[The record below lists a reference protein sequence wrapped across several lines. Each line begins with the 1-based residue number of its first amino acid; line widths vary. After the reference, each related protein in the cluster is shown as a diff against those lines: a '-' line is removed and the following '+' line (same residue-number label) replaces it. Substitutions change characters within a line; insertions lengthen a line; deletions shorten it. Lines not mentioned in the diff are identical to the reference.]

1 MRYKTSDFD
10 FDLPENLIAKSPAQP
25 RDSAKLLNYSL
36 LSREIIDH
44 SFYQLPDLLDEKVV
58 LIFNDSKVDPV
69 RLNFQLDGVAA
80 EMFFLEKSNDLWK
93 VMVRP
98 GKKFKLG
105 SKIKFADLEAE
116 IVQIDMDGYRLVK
129 LNLNDLELKNF
140 LDKYGKMP
148 VPPYIKGEIYKER
161 DYNTVYANKSG
172 SVAAPT
178 AGLHF
183 TNELIAR
190 LISKGI
196 KIEYVTLKV
205 GLGTFLPVKANDIRN
220 HKMHSEEYSI
230 DYLTAKRLNKYV
242 KDGYKII
249 PVGTTSLRVLESN
262 YSADTGFNA
271 GIFNTN
277 IFIFPGYK
285 WKVVNGLITNFH
297 LPKSTL
303 LMLVASM
310 IGKNDL
316 EKVYKYAIQKAYK
329 FYSFGDGMLI
339 K

>member
-1 MRYKTSDFD
+1 MSYKTNDFD
-10 FDLPENLIAKSPAQP
+10 FHLPENLISKSPAQP
-25 RDSAKLLNYSL
+25 RDSARLLNYSL
-36 LSREIIDH
+36 LSDEIKDNF
-44 SFYQLPDLLDEKVV
+44 FYQLPDLLDEKTV
-58 LIFNDSKVDPV
+58 LVFNDSRVDPV
-69 RLNFQLDGVAA
+69 RLSFQLGTVSA
-80 EMFFLEKSNDLWK
+80 EMLFLEKSNDLWK

-105 SKIKFADLEAE
+105 DRIKFADLEAD
-116 IVQIDMDGYRLVK
+116 IVQIDTDGYRLVK

-140 LDKYGKMP
+140 LDKFGKMP
-148 VPPYIKGEIYKER
+148 VPPYIKGETYKER

-205 GLGTFLPVKANDIRN
+205 GLGTFLPIKANDIRN
-220 HKMHSEEYSI
+220 HKMHTEEYLI
-230 DYLTAKRLNKYV
+230 NHLTAKRLNKYV
-242 KDGYKII
+242 QAGYKVM

-262 YSADTGFNA
+262 YSTDAGFNA
-271 GIFNTN
+271 GIFHTN

-303 LMLVASM
+303 LMLVAAM
-310 IGKNDL
+310 IGKNAL

>member
-1 MRYKTSDFD
+1 MTYRTSDFD
-10 FDLPENLIAKSPAQP
+10 FDLPEKLIAKSPAQP
-25 RDSAKLLNYSL
+25 RDSAKLLCYSM
-36 LSREIIDH
+36 SSNQIEDKF
-44 SFYQLPDLLDEKVV
+44 FYQLPDLLDDKTV
-58 LIFNDSKVDPV
+58 LVFNDSKVDPV
-69 RLNFQLDGVAA
+69 RLNFDIGGASV
-80 EMFFLEKSNDLWK
+80 EIFFLEKTENLWK
-93 VMVRP
+93 VMVKP
-98 GKKFKLG
+98 GKKFRPG
-105 SKIKFADLEAE
+105 SSFKFNEMTAE
-116 IVQIDMDGYRLVK
+116 VKGIDEDGYRKLK
-129 LNLNDLELKNF
+129 LNLNDEELSRF
-140 LDKYGKMP
+140 LAKHGKMP
-148 VPPYIKGEIYKER
+148 VPPYIKGHAYNDK

-190 LISKGI
+190 LISKGV

-205 GLGTFLPVKANDIRN
+205 GLGTFLPVKTNDIRE

-230 DYLTAKRLNKYV
+230 DYLTAKRLNKYTQ
-242 KDGYKII
+242 DGYKII
-249 PVGTTSLRVLESN
+249 AIGTTSLRVLESN
-262 YSADTGFNA
+262 YSKKDGFIA
-271 GIFNTN
+271 GQFKTS

-303 LMLVASM
+303 LMLVSAM
-310 IGKNDL
+310 IGKTNL
-316 EKVYKYAIQKAYK
+316 EKLYKWAIRKAYK

>member
-1 MRYKTSDFD
+1 MTYRTSDFD
-10 FDLPENLIAKSPAQP
+10 FDLPEKLIAKSPAQP
-25 RDSAKLLNYSL
+25 RDSAKLLSYSL
-36 LSREIIDH
+36 SSSQIEDKF
-44 SFYQLPDLLDEKVV
+44 FYQLPDLLDSRTV
-58 LIFNDSKVDPV
+58 LVFNDSKVDPV
-69 RLNFQLDGVAA
+69 RLNFKIGGVAVGI
-80 EMFFLEKSNDLWK
+80 FFLEKIMGLWK

-105 SKIKFADLEAE
+105 TSFKFNELEAE
-116 IVQIDMDGYRLVK
+116 VMDIDEDGYRKLK
-129 LNLNDLELKNF
+129 LNLDDEELRVF
-140 LDKYGKMP
+140 LVKHGKMP
-148 VPPYIKGEIYKER
+148 VPPYIKGSAYNDK
-161 DYNTVYANKSG
+161 DYNTVYASKSG

-183 TNELIAR
+183 TNELITR

-205 GLGTFLPVKANDIRN
+205 GLGTFLPVKSSDIRE

-230 DYLTAKRLNKYV
+230 DYFTAKRLSRYALE
-242 KDGYKII
+242 GFKII
-249 PVGTTSLRVLESN
+249 AVGTTSLRVLESN
-262 YSADTGFNA
+262 YSSKGGFKA
-271 GIFNTN
+271 GQFKTD

-285 WKVVNGLITNFH
+285 WKVVSGLITNFH

-303 LMLVASM
+303 LMLVTAM
-310 IGKNDL
+310 IGKSNL
-316 EKVYKYAIQKAYK
+316 EKIYKWAIHRAYK